1 MHQPT
6 WLGNFKMLKTVTII
20 GAGGAMG
27 CNISAIFASF
37 GNAKV
42 YMLDIEKPVAA
53 IDRAIKSV
61 RAESIRKNLIPAD
74 FSMLEQCVKES
85 DLVFES
91 VVERIDVKKD
101 VANKCV
107 KYLKKDALLCTGTSG
122 LSITEIASSLPEQ
135 FRNIYFGVHFF
146 NPPYSMPLCE
156 LIKTEFSYEKDVAE
170 LKEFLESML
179 FRTVVVCKDKPAFLA
194 NRIGFQFINR
204 ALQLAEEN
212 ASIGGLDYIDAIF
225 GQFTGR
231 LMAPCNTADFVGL
244 DVHKAIVDNLL
255 NNTNDDMHESFVL
268 PQFVQE
274 LISQGKLGRKAK
286 EGLFKLQINE
296 DGTKIPLVYDIQ
308 TKEYR
313 VKNKYNFAFANK
325 MKSHLQN
332 GDYDLAFKALID
344 DNSKESIICKQ
355 LLKEY
360 IDYSLFVG
368 KEVCDDISYID
379 DAMATGFNWCPPL
392 ALSNVLFGTNYPTKY
407 DYRSFFKA
415 GK

>member
-1 MHQPT
+1 
-6 WLGNFKMLKTVTII
+6 MLDIKTVTVI

-42 YMLDIEKPVAA
+42 YMLDIEKPEAA
-53 IDRAIKSV
+53 VDRAVKSV

-107 KYLKKDALLCTGTSG
+107 QYLKDDALICTGTSG
-122 LSITEIASSLPEQ
+122 LSITEIADPLPKQ
-135 FRNIYFGVHFF
+135 FKNRYFGVHFF

-156 LIKTEFSYEKDVAE
+156 LIKTEHSLDKDVE
-170 LKEFLESML
+170 PLKSYLENVL

-204 ALQLAEEN
+204 AFQLAGEN
-212 ASIGGLDYIDAIF
+212 ADQGGLDYIDAIF
-225 GQFTGR
+225 GTFTGR

-255 NNTNDDMHESFVL
+255 KNTNDFMHESFVL
-268 PQFVQE
+268 PDYVQE
-274 LISQGKLGRKAK
+274 LINEGKLGRKAK
-286 EGLFKLQINE
+286 AGLFKLQINE
-296 DGTKIPLVYDIQ
+296 DGTKIPLVYDIK

-313 VKNKYNFAFANK
+313 VKNKYNFGFANK
-325 MKSHLQN
+325 LRAYLQN
-332 GDYDLAFKALID
+332 GDYQLAFDALKN
-344 DNSKESIICKQ
+344 DNSKEGLICKQ

-360 IDYSLFVG
+360 VDYSLFVG

>member
-1 MHQPT
+1 M
-6 WLGNFKMLKTVTII
+6 NIKTVTVI
-20 GAGGAMG
+20 GAGGVMG
-27 CNISAIFASF
+27 SNISAIFASF

-42 YMLDIEKPVAA
+42 YMLDIEKPVLAV
-53 IDRAIKSV
+53 DRAVKSV
-61 RAESIRKNLIPAD
+61 RAESIRNNLIPAD
-74 FSMLEQCVKES
+74 FSMLEQCIKES

-101 VANKCV
+101 VANKCAP
-107 KYLKKDALLCTGTSG
+107 YLKKNAFLCTGTSG
-122 LSITEIASSLPEQ
+122 LSITEIANSLPDDLKE
-135 FRNIYFGVHFF
+135 RYFGVHFF

-156 LIKTEFSYEKDVAE
+156 LIKTDYSSNNDIDS
-170 LKEFLESML
+170 LKEYLTNVL

-212 ASIGGLDYIDAIF
+212 KDSGGLDYIDAIF
-225 GQFTGR
+225 GAFTGR

-255 NNTNDDMHESFVL
+255 KNTNDHSHDSFIL
-268 PQFVQE
+268 PQYVSD
-274 LISQGKLGRKAK
+274 LISEGKLGRKAK
-286 EGLFKLQINE
+286 AGLFKLQINE
-296 DGTKIPLVYDIQ
+296 DATKVPPVYDLL

-313 VKNKYNFAFANK
+313 VKNKYKFNFAEQ
-325 MKSHLQN
+325 MKAHLQN
-332 GDYDLAFKALID
+332 GDYELAFNVLKN
-344 DNSKESIICKQ
+344 DNSKEGLICKQ

-360 IDYSLFVG
+360 VDYSLFVG
-368 KEVCDDISYID
+368 KEVCDDLSYVD

-392 ALSNVLFGTNYPTKY
+392 VLSNILFGTNYQTKY

-415 GK
+415 VK

>member
-1 MHQPT
+1 MEI
-6 WLGNFKMLKTVTII
+6 KTVTVI

-42 YMLDIEKPVAA
+42 YMLDIEKPFNAV
-53 IDRAIKSV
+53 DRAVASV

-74 FSMLEQCVKES
+74 FSMIEQCVKES

-101 VANKCV
+101 VAIKCAEFV
-107 KYLKKDALLCTGTSG
+107 KDGAFICTGTSG
-122 LSITEIASSLPEQ
+122 LSITDIANSLPIEI
-135 FRNIYFGVHFF
+135 RNKYFGVHFF

-156 LIKTEFSYEKDVAE
+156 IIKTKYSLDRDITA
-170 LKEFLESML
+170 LKGYLTSVLM
-179 FRTVVVCKDKPAFLA
+179 RTVVVCKDRAAFLA

-204 ALQLAEEN
+204 ALQLAELN
-212 ASIGGLDYIDAIF
+212 AELGGLDYIDAIF

-244 DVHKAIVDNLL
+244 DIHKAIVDNLL
-255 NNTNDDMHESFVL
+255 NNTDDYLHDSFAL

-274 LISQGKLGRKAK
+274 LINERKLGRKTK

-296 DGTKIPLVYDIQ
+296 DGTKVPLVYDIKA
-308 TKEYR
+308 KEYR
-313 VKNKYNFAFANK
+313 IKNKFRFGFAEK
-325 MKSHLQN
+325 MKQFLQN
-332 GDYDLAFKALID
+332 GDYRLAFNALIED
-344 DNSKESIICKQ
+344 DSREANICKE

-360 IDYSLFVG
+360 VDYSLFVG

-392 ALSNVLFGTNYPTKY
+392 ALSNVLFGTNYITRY
-407 DYRSFFKA
+407 DYRSLFKA